1 MLLLCV
7 TVLTLSMGQPAKAV
21 VTEAALA
28 SALLATLAAFGISLS
43 AAGGIDSVGPWVVDK
58 FENFVDSIGESIANV
73 VDSMR
78 YGVDKSG
85 NLIGSPASLD
95 YSARFALALQNEYSL
110 VDNSV
115 TSSSSVY
122 SVFVGNSECLV
133 ISSPNDTFFVDYI
146 KYNNLAT
153 SYLENLTLM
162 VDITSYPVYLTC
174 YLLPDGYLHPALYSP
189 SSFRS
194 VIFRPADNLNKY
206 YLMSTGSSDRNV
218 AVWGADR
225 YLAVSG
231 ITPLSFSSVPSDV
244 DLFGDYTIS
253 SPDNES
259 IVISTG
265 SIDIPQL
272 GDYDDDDGILIDG
285 FGSWGDTL
293 QDIWNKVDG
302 LTFPDSVWPTV
313 EWGAELADQLV
324 DSLVSAG
331 ELTTE
336 NSPGFFNGLPLISG
350 IPDFSFGDLWHYV
363 TDWVGYMSG
372 GLSLIGG
379 IMFSLPFVAAFY
391 ALVVILIVLSL
402 WRLLRS
408 A

>member
-78 YGVDKSG
+78 YGVDKAG

-110 VDNSV
+110 SDNSSV
-115 TSSSSVY
+115 STSSYDFHLVNGYPMLFIPANTSRTFNCY
-122 SVFVGNSECLV
+122 SNGNLSKTLTLTPDHDSYFYQGNSTGNIFSVSPFYSGPVRCL
-133 ISSPNDTFFVDYI
+133 ILTSDGI
-146 KYNNLAT
+146 YNTN
-153 SYLENLTLM
+153 
-162 VDITSYPVYLTC
+162 
-174 YLLPDGYLHPALYSP
+174 LYSTLTGCYSYSSLVLIWSIADGIPFYEGSNINPTNLLGNNSLSVVTP
-189 SSFRS
+189 SGDS
-194 VIFRPADNLNKY
+194 VSIN
-206 YLMSTGSSDRNV
+206 TG
-218 AVWGADR
+218 
-225 YLAVSG
+225 
-231 ITPLSFSSVPSDV
+231 T
-244 DLFGDYTIS
+244 
-253 SPDNES
+253 
-259 IVISTG
+259 
-265 SIDIPQL
+265 IDIPQV
-272 GDYDDDDGILIDG
+272 GDYTDEDGIFIDG
-285 FGSWGDTL
+285 LGSWGDTL

-313 EWGAELADQLV
+313 EWGSQLADQLV